1 MAKAVIIDGEKYRTR
16 RGKLVLIPKE
26 RRGNFTTSE
35 TIRQR
40 KSKLRTH
47 KLRRAD
53 VYSPSNGSTQR
64 KRGLKWVDRKVPDID
79 MDV

>member
-26 RRGNFTTSE
+26 WVGNITTSE

-47 KLRRAD
+47 KLRRA
-53 VYSPSNGSTQR
+53 SNGNYGSEQR
-64 KRGLKWVDRKVPDID
+64 KRGLEWVDRKVPEID
-79 MDV
+79 LYV

>member
-1 MAKAVIIDGEKYRTR
+1 MTNAVIIDGEKYRTR

-26 RRGNFTTSE
+26 WAGNITTSK

-53 VYSPSNGSTQR
+53 VCSPSSGSTQR
-64 KRGLKWVDRKVPDID
+64 KRGLKWVDRKVPEID
-79 MDV
+79 LDA